1 MTEPYEQTQPTD
13 DGGVIVPP
21 APDWPP
27 RALDADGD
35 GTPDYREPDVPTQ
48 IAHPWRATVR
58 TIIAVVLALGLV
70 VPAAWAILGDEL
82 VRAGL
87 VLPEPVVQ
95 VVAWLLAVLAVVTG
109 TITRIMAIPQVADW
123 MTRIGVGP
131 APKED

>member
-1 MTEPYEQTQPTD
+1 MSRYQT
-13 DGGVIVPP
+13 
-21 APDWPP
+21 
-27 RALDADGD
+27 DGD
-35 GTPDYREPDVPTQ
+35 GQPVVTQ
-48 IAHPWRATVR
+48 VQHPWRATVR
-58 TIIAVVLALGLV
+58 TVLAVVLALGLV

-95 VVAWLLAVLAVVTG
+95 TVGWLLAILAVVTG

-131 APKED
+131 TPNTDAK

>member
-21 APDWPP
+21 ARDWPP

-35 GTPDYREPDVPTQ
+35 GQPDYREPTQ
-48 IAHPWRATVR
+48 VRYPWRATVR

-95 VVAWLLAVLAVVTG
+95 VVGWLLAVLAVVTG

-123 MTRIGVGP
+123 MTRLNIGP
-131 APKED
+131 KPKED